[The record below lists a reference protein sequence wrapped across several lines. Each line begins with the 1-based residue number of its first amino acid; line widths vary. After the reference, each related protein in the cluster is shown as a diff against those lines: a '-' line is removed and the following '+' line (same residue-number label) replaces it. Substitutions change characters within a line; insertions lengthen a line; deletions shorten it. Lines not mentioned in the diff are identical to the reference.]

1 MKVILLETIDR
12 LGKIGEI
19 VEVKE
24 GYSRNYLIPKNKA
37 KPATPDNMK
46 LLEALKV
53 KKAAEEEKK
62 LGGMQALA
70 GKIAGL
76 SLTIAAPAGEE
87 EKLFGSVSNEMISDA
102 LADEGIKIDKKDI
115 VLEEPIKKL
124 GVYQVAV
131 KLHPEVK
138 ASLRVWVVKKES

>member
-138 ASLRVWVVKKES
+138 ASIRVWVVKKES